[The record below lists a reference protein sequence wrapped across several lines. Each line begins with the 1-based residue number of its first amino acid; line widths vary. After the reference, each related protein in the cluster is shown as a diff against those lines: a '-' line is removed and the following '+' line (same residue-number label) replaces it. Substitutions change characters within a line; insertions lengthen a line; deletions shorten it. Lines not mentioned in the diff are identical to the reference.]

1 MYVMPQQNF
10 SAYNDSDRHPQKAIW
25 GDYPYDQ
32 KDRHPTQWIYWFDD
46 FTFVPSLTSATTAV
60 NRWPYMSYI
69 DTGNTIVALAT
80 TKTIGV
86 LRLSVDASDN
96 DGPVITLP
104 GDASVAFMLDDNTAA
119 DRRKLWFDA
128 RWKKS
133 SVTDNQ
139 CAVFIGLTEEARAVD
154 NGLMADDSAA
164 ITTTI
169 DAIGWRVLQDNGEEL
184 DFVWQKASQTPV
196 ELVAAAVTTT
206 NSDAT
211 GLVADTYIKTGF
223 KYDPE
228 RPAANRIATYI
239 NNVQGTAWGTAT
251 QMAAATFPDGEELV
265 FAAGAK
271 AGEATAVTFDIDWI
285 RMAQKG
291 LDV

>member
-1 MYVMPQQNF
+1 MYVRPQQNF
-10 SAYNDSDRHPQKAIW
+10 SAYNTADRHNQAAIW
-25 GDYPYDQ
+25 GDFPYQ
-32 KDRHPTQWIYWFDD
+32 NRFRFPTQWIYWFDD

-69 DTGNTIVALAT
+69 DTSDTIVALAT

-86 LRLSVDASDN
+86 LRLSVAATDN
-96 DGPVITLP
+96 NAPVITLS
-104 GDASVAFMLDDNTAA
+104 GDASVAFMLDDNTTA

-133 SVTDNQ
+133 IVTDNG
-139 CAVFIGLTEEARAVD
+139 VSIFMGLSEEARSVN
-154 NGLMADDSAA
+154 NGLMTDDDGLP
-164 ITTTI
+164 ITTI
-169 DAIGWRVLQDNGEEL
+169 DVVGFNVLQDNGEEL
-184 DFVWQKASQTPV
+184 DFVWQKAS
-196 ELVAAAVTTT
+196 AAKQEHAALVTTT
-206 NSDAT
+206 NSAAT
-211 GLVADTYIKTGF
+211 GLAADTYIKTGF

-228 RPAANRIATYI
+228 EPTATRMGIYI
-239 NNVQGTAWGTAT
+239 NNIEDANHLTGT

-271 AGEATAVTFDIDWI
+271 VGAGAAATFDIDWI
-285 RMAQKG
+285 EIAQRQ